1 MGFFKFV
8 LVGFARLLCCHLH
21 VCVCMQSTGI
31 RGITEETTTGV
42 HNLYK
47 MFKKGE
53 LKAPAIDVNNSV
65 TKVYWRN
72 IAIYNQ
78 IQVCSFK

>member
-1 MGFFKFV
+1 MCPGV
-8 LVGFARLLCCHLH
+8 
-21 VCVCMQSTGI
+21 

-47 MFKKGE
+47 MFKKGK

-65 TKVYWRN
+65 TKV
-72 IAIYNQ
+72 
-78 IQVCSFK
+78 SFC